1 MKIIIPFF
9 VLYGNVVI
17 LKPTIIEIIHD
28 PTIKLKPSTSIGIS
42 LVTTNMAHLGCNANN
57 ASLSSVQYHHD
68 LWQTGKEKKHQTTT
82 PGMKEH
88 VFYVVWI
95 AFWTIGAF
103 CAW

>member
-28 PTIKLKPSTSIGIS
+28 PTIKLGSKPSTSIGIS

-57 ASLSSVQYHHD
+57 ASLSSVPYHHD
-68 LWQTGKEKKHQTTT
+68 LWQTGKKRNIKQLHPE
-82 PGMKEH
+82 
-88 VFYVVWI
+88 
-95 AFWTIGAF
+95 
-103 CAW
+103 